1 MTEKRRIHPID
12 KPIWSQSLHGHPL
25 GLAMPTTNSLVAAA
39 SVEGP
44 IHAIDI
50 ETGRLVQ
57 RFCGHRGGT
66 TALAPG
72 PAADEFVSGGED
84 GAARLWRVGHSEATD
99 FLEPT
104 GHWVEAVAAAPSGAL
119 FASRGRH
126 LFLHAREASE
136 PAAVDLGTTALHL
149 AMRPDGRHLI
159 AAGHGGIR
167 CLALDSGGE
176 LPPFPF
182 TATPVSLAISPDGQ
196 WIACGTSDMGLRLYR
211 IGATSGN
218 GLGIGPLGN
227 KPRAVSWASD
237 SEHLA
242 LGSGEQ
248 VYLLET
254 RLLEAASTGDAPLE
268 EVASQALRHLA
279 DLVGRCSAVAFHP
292 VEPWLAMASRDGHLL
307 VEDLGFGRRLLDIF
321 LGENEI
327 VSLAWTADSD
337 RLITAESTGTISCFW
352 IHPR

>member
-1 MTEKRRIHPID
+1 
-12 KPIWSQSLHGHPL
+12 
-25 GLAMPTTNSLVAAA
+25 
-39 SVEGP
+39 
-44 IHAIDI
+44 
-50 ETGRLVQ
+50 
-57 RFCGHRGGT
+57 
-66 TALAPG
+66 
-72 PAADEFVSGGED
+72 
-84 GAARLWRVGHSEATD
+84 
-99 FLEPT
+99 
-104 GHWVEAVAAAPSGAL
+104 
-119 FASRGRH
+119 
-126 LFLHAREASE
+126 
-136 PAAVDLGTTALHL
+136 
-149 AMRPDGRHLI
+149 
-159 AAGHGGIR
+159 
-167 CLALDSGGE
+167 
-176 LPPFPF
+176 
-182 TATPVSLAISPDGQ
+182 
-196 WIACGTSDMGLRLYR
+196 MGLRLYR